1 MLAYTNKAIDVFK
14 TICKALDPRPH
25 TNLEICFTRCS
36 KYRIKFVSDS
46 RFGEKLEKPQKIKK
60 LFKYF
65 LFLILSFGYS
75 NYTEMNPDHEYV
87 ICF

>member
-1 MLAYTNKAIDVFK
+1 MFK

-46 RFGEKLEKPQKIKK
+46 CFGEKVGTPRKIKNP
-60 LFKYF
+60 KYF

-75 NYTEMNPDHEYV
+75 NYTEMNPDHEHM
-87 ICF
+87 FLDRLP